1 MIDIGAI
8 FISITTILTWLNYK
22 YLKQPPAIGVMIN
35 ALLLSICIQVVS
47 ALGYP
52 GLKDVTVTFLGN
64 IDFSTILMTWFLP
77 ALLFAGSLHV
87 NLKDLSVYKWPVGL
101 LATFGIIVS
110 TFVIGGFAHYS
121 LALFGWNVS
130 MLYCLA
136 FGALISPTD
145 PIAVM
150 GILKTTG
157 APKPLRMTIIGE
169 SLFND
174 GSGVVM
180 FTILLGII
188 TLGHE
193 PSAADISILFIQ
205 EGMGGI
211 AFGALIG
218 LIGFLMLRSVD
229 QHQVAVMIT
238 IAMVFGGSALAAKLH
253 VSSPIAMVVA
263 GLILGNYSRNIAM
276 SENSRR
282 YVDAFWELI
291 DDICNALLF
300 VLIGL
305 ELLILP
311 FGWMHIGAA
320 VVLSVVVL
328 LARFI
333 TLAPAI
339 TALRFKHLGGRQID
353 RGAIRILTWGGLR
366 GGISVA
372 LALSLPVGPQRDI
385 ILVLTY
391 LVVLASILLQGLT
404 IGGMVKLLYG
414 EKKRKPTPHE
424 MACEAEAAALADCA
438 ETAQK
443 ASPSH

>member
-1 MIDIGAI
+1 MLDIGAI

-22 YLKQPPAIGVMIN
+22 YLKLPPAIGVMIN
-35 ALLLSICIQVVS
+35 ALLLSILIQVVS

-52 GLKDVTVTFLGN
+52 DLKDLTVKFLGN
-64 IDFSTILMTWFLP
+64 IDFSYVLMTWFLP

-87 NLKDLSVYKWPVGL
+87 NFKDLSVYKWPVGL

-110 TFVIGGFAHYS
+110 TFVIGGIAHYS

-130 MLYCLA
+130 LLYCLA

-157 APKPLRMTIIGE
+157 APKPLRMVIIGE

-193 PSAADISILFIQ
+193 PSALDITVLFVH
-205 EGMGGI
+205 EGIGGI
-211 AFGALIG
+211 IFGGMIG
-218 LIGFLMLRSVD
+218 LVGFLMLRSID

-276 SENSRR
+276 SENSRK
-282 YVDAFWELI
+282 YTDAWWEMI
-291 DDICNALLF
+291 DDILNALLF

-311 FGWMHIGAA
+311 FSWLHIGAA
-320 VVLSVVVL
+320 AVLGIVVL
-328 LARFI
+328 LARFL

-339 TALRFKHLGGRQID
+339 MALRFKHLGGRQID

-372 LALSLPVGPQRDI
+372 LALSLPVGPERDL

-404 IGGMVKLLYG
+404 IGKMVKVLYG

-424 MACEAEAAALADCA
+424 MACEAEAEALAMA
-438 ETAQK
+438 ENDP
-443 ASPSH
+443 ASH